1 LLLSALKRHDEAI
14 SELKRAVEIEPL
26 NGSLYANQAL
36 VYANAHRY
44 SDALES
50 VNAALTISG
59 SDKSWN
65 EILGMLHIYQGM
77 YEQGLEEIRSGAAEP
92 PRIDYLLGL
101 AYALGRAG
109 RRREALQM
117 INQLERKPNAD
128 AVWVAI
134 AWTGIRNKDKAFE
147 WLNRALDAHAPSELW
162 IGVFPC
168 LDPLRSDPRFKELLR
183 RTGLPQ

>member
-1 LLLSALKRHDEAI
+1 
-14 SELKRAVEIEPL
+14 
-26 NGSLYANQAL
+26 
-36 VYANAHRY
+36 
-44 SDALES
+44 
-50 VNAALTISG
+50 
-59 SDKSWN
+59 
-65 EILGMLHIYQGM
+65 
-77 YEQGLEEIRSGAAEP
+77 
-92 PRIDYLLGL
+92 
-101 AYALGRAG
+101 
-109 RRREALQM
+109 M
-117 INQLERKPNAD
+117 INQLEREPNAD